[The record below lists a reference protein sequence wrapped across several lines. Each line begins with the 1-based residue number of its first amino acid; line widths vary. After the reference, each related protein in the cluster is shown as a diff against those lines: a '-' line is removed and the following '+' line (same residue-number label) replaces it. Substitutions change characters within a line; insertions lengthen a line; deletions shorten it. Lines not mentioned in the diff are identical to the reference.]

1 MKGKSKGITEAES
14 DQEDLKADEF
24 AYVRSESGRLKRD
37 EYWRRKGGV
46 RDWSCWVCSFM
57 AGEAPAPTCYTVRA
71 TVRDPNDP
79 KKTEH
84 LLSLD
89 GAKERL
95 RLFKAD
101 LLEEGSFDPVVD
113 GCDGVF
119 HTASPVVM
127 QVTDPQT
134 ELIDPA
140 LKGTINVL
148 RSSKHFPKT
157 TSYTW
162 VDARD
167 VANAHIQAFE
177 LPEAS
182 GRYCLEDITSLLLS
196 LFAGFS
202 IEIRDESTCVSYM
215 ADGKMARL
223 VFQPSGYP
231 RRKQKVWAFT
241 SLLWRP
247 SRFEAD
253 TKVTIV
259 AWTLHSS
266 RIFGGANGQAS
277 ELPFHNPVLCC
288 IHREILK
295 SVWVLGFGFC
305 GGGGSMRN
313 RRVLYDDEG
322 KGVAGGMEDEDESM
336 EVEVADSDS
345 DVNEEEDDEE
355 GDCSFS
361 LAFKPVQSA
370 IGFPYRH
377 LGIFA
382 CIAQSAIEQEEGQD
396 EYEDDGFIVNEDEQE
411 DGDPDEPRQKK
422 MKKRKI
428 DLEKNFV
435 LDEDD
440 YVLLED
446 NNVLGIRRPKAGTK
460 KFKRLKKA
468 GKDTDPRVHS
478 DFFDEDG
485 LLLDDIDDDEA
496 KSKYDDED
504 VIGDDE
510 MDGFIVD
517 AEETDGCPVRKLK
530 RKSRQEYGVSSSTV
544 EEAHDIFG
552 DPNEYL
558 NRRKKKKYLTEKDD
572 LIRNIDMP
580 ERIQISEES
589 TGPAPVDIMSIK
601 EETSWILSQLTT
613 KITWFCKMK
622 VIEGNDEGPDLFKK
636 VEQDIERFLKLHHV
650 EKHDIP
656 FIAMYR
662 KELCLSLLKDP
673 EQDVAENE
681 DEDETKRTT
690 RLKRNKVIL
699 WVIKDLD
706 RKWLLLRKRKNA
718 LQLYYNKRYEEELLK
733 MHDEARLN
741 LNKELFKSIS
751 NSLKNAE
758 SEIEVDDV
766 NLKFN
771 LHFPLDEVNVSQG
784 QFKRPKRKSHYKVC
798 SNAGLWEVAAKFGCN
813 SEQFGLQVTL
823 VNVRREDLEDLKESP
838 EEIAST
844 FTGPVFETP
853 QAVLKGARHM
863 AAVEISSEPCF
874 RKHVRSIFMEE
885 AVVSTRP
892 TPKGNMVIDPSHE
905 FSGFKWLHGKPL
917 SQFKDAQWLLIQR
930 AEEEKLLEDAFSNF
944 LLPYMEKQAR
954 VFLTAK
960 AKAWLLEEYGK
971 QLWNRASVAPYQH
984 KENDDELDEETA
996 PRVMA
1001 CCWDPGN
1008 PATTFVMLD
1017 SLGEVMDVLHAS
1029 SLIIWSR
1036 NNQKQQKQKK
1046 IDQERVR
1053 EFMTEH
1059 QPHVVVLGAVNLA
1072 CRRLKE
1078 EIYEIIFKMME
1089 ENPRDVSQ
1097 KMDGIRIVYG
1107 DESLPRIYEHSRIS
1121 SDQLPGQLGIVKRA
1135 VALGRFLQ
1143 NPLAMIA
1150 TLCGPGKEIL
1160 SWKLGSL
1167 GYLLTPDEKYE
1178 MVEQVMVDVT
1188 NQVGIDINLA
1198 AAHDWLFAPLQF
1210 VSGLGPSKAG
1220 HLQRALIRIGA
1231 VTCRKK
1237 LIEHGLGTMSVFRS
1251 AVGFLRVRCCGMASA
1266 SSNMDLLDDTRIHPE
1281 SYNLAKILAKDVYKC
1296 FENDE
1301 IDDVVL
1307 EMAIG
1312 YVRNHP
1318 KYLEDLKIFEYAKDY
1333 EIKHGKNKRETLY
1346 DIKMELLHG
1355 FRDWRSPYEEPS
1367 EDEEFLMITGENG
1380 DTLAEGKI
1388 VQATV
1393 RSIQSERVFCVLD
1406 SGLDGILFKDG
1417 FSDER
1422 DEIDLT
1428 TKLQVGEILICKI
1441 KQIEKNRHRVVLTC
1455 KEIQSRSSKD
1465 QNPRSVDPYYCEDQ
1479 SSLSQEQEKAQ
1490 KELAKKHVKPRMIV
1504 HPRFQNITFE
1514 EAMEYLSDKAV
1525 GESTFHP
1532 SSRGSSYLSLTIKI
1546 YDGVYAH
1553 KEITEGGKDQKD
1565 AMSLLHLGKTL
1576 KIGDENFEDL
1586 DEVGALYRDFESL
1599 YAYCGW
1605 VMDRYVD
1612 PLVTHLKAM
1621 LNYRKFRRGK
1631 KAEVDDL
1638 LRAEKSDYPMR
1649 IVYCFGIC
1657 HEHPEKALSIQS
1669 VAAMVPMRSP
1679 AVGAPTGGG
1688 WESNTGG
1695 WRGQFNSSRDKTCT
1709 PSSRGKS
1716 TN

>member
-1 MKGKSKGITEAES
+1 MK
-14 DQEDLKADEF
+14 
-24 AYVRSESGRLKRD
+24 
-37 EYWRRKGGV
+37 
-46 RDWSCWVCSFM
+46 
-57 AGEAPAPTCYTVRA
+57 
-71 TVRDPNDP
+71 
-79 KKTEH
+79 
-84 LLSLD
+84 
-89 GAKERL
+89 
-95 RLFKAD
+95 
-101 LLEEGSFDPVVD
+101 
-113 GCDGVF
+113 
-119 HTASPVVM
+119 
-127 QVTDPQT
+127 
-134 ELIDPA
+134 
-140 LKGTINVL
+140 
-148 RSSKHFPKT
+148 
-157 TSYTW
+157 
-162 VDARD
+162 
-167 VANAHIQAFE
+167 
-177 LPEAS
+177 
-182 GRYCLEDITSLLLS
+182 
-196 LFAGFS
+196 
-202 IEIRDESTCVSYM
+202 
-215 ADGKMARL
+215 
-223 VFQPSGYP
+223 
-231 RRKQKVWAFT
+231 
-241 SLLWRP
+241 
-247 SRFEAD
+247 
-253 TKVTIV
+253 
-259 AWTLHSS
+259 
-266 RIFGGANGQAS
+266 
-277 ELPFHNPVLCC
+277 
-288 IHREILK
+288 
-295 SVWVLGFGFC
+295 
-305 GGGGSMRN
+305 
-313 RRVLYDDEG
+313 
-322 KGVAGGMEDEDESM
+322 
-336 EVEVADSDS
+336 
-345 DVNEEEDDEE
+345 
-355 GDCSFS
+355 
-361 LAFKPVQSA
+361 
-370 IGFPYRH
+370 
-377 LGIFA
+377 
-382 CIAQSAIEQEEGQD
+382 
-396 EYEDDGFIVNEDEQE
+396 
-411 DGDPDEPRQKK
+411 
-422 MKKRKI
+422 
-428 DLEKNFV
+428 
-435 LDEDD
+435 
-440 YVLLED
+440 
-446 NNVLGIRRPKAGTK
+446 
-460 KFKRLKKA
+460 
-468 GKDTDPRVHS
+468 
-478 DFFDEDG
+478 
-485 LLLDDIDDDEA
+485 
-496 KSKYDDED
+496 
-504 VIGDDE
+504 
-510 MDGFIVD
+510 
-517 AEETDGCPVRKLK
+517 
-530 RKSRQEYGVSSSTV
+530 
-544 EEAHDIFG
+544 
-552 DPNEYL
+552 
-558 NRRKKKKYLTEKDD
+558 
-572 LIRNIDMP
+572 
-580 ERIQISEES
+580 
-589 TGPAPVDIMSIK
+589 
-601 EETSWILSQLTT
+601 
-613 KITWFCKMK
+613 
-622 VIEGNDEGPDLFKK
+622 
-636 VEQDIERFLKLHHV
+636 
-650 EKHDIP
+650 
-656 FIAMYR
+656 
-662 KELCLSLLKDP
+662 
-673 EQDVAENE
+673 
-681 DEDETKRTT
+681 
-690 RLKRNKVIL
+690 
-699 WVIKDLD
+699 
-706 RKWLLLRKRKNA
+706 
-718 LQLYYNKRYEEELLK
+718 
-733 MHDEARLN
+733 
-741 LNKELFKSIS
+741 
-751 NSLKNAE
+751 
-758 SEIEVDDV
+758 
-766 NLKFN
+766 
-771 LHFPLDEVNVSQG
+771 
-784 QFKRPKRKSHYKVC
+784 
-798 SNAGLWEVAAKFGCN
+798 
-813 SEQFGLQVTL
+813 
-823 VNVRREDLEDLKESP
+823 
-838 EEIAST
+838 
-844 FTGPVFETP
+844 
-853 QAVLKGARHM
+853 
-863 AAVEISSEPCF
+863 
-874 RKHVRSIFMEE
+874 
-885 AVVSTRP
+885 
-892 TPKGNMVIDPSHE
+892 
-905 FSGFKWLHGKPL
+905 
-917 SQFKDAQWLLIQR
+917 
-930 AEEEKLLEDAFSNF
+930 
-944 LLPYMEKQAR
+944 KQAR

-984 KENDDELDEETA
+984 KEKDDELDEETA
-996 PRVMA
+996 PKVMA

-1296 FENDE
+1296 
-1301 IDDVVL
+1301 
-1307 EMAIG
+1307 
-1312 YVRNHP
+1312 
-1318 KYLEDLKIFEYAKDY
+1318 
-1333 EIKHGKNKRETLY
+1333 
-1346 DIKMELLHG
+1346 
-1355 FRDWRSPYEEPS
+1355 
-1367 EDEEFLMITGENG
+1367 ENG

-1479 SSLSQEQEKAQ
+1479 SSLSQEQEKTQ

-1657 HEHPEKALSIQS
+1657 HEHPGAFILSYIRNTNPHHEYIGLYPKGFKFRKHTFDNIDRLVAYFQKHINDPWPEKALSIQS